1 MENLYPLFERN
12 RVLKKELLWSLR
24 DYTFVHVQ
32 AEYSSYGQGFLKG
45 WDIKVQGGEVAV
57 GPGLLKAGRF
67 ICLLT
72 EETRIPFEAS
82 DCLQILK
89 IRVRIDRRSPDY
101 IAYLMEFY
109 LDKPDKE
116 MGMEVGGRKEEF
128 EFELC
133 RFHLRRG
140 AKLRDTYTC
149 FQDMITEYDTVNL
162 IHGDW
167 GGPEGKGVPP
177 VLAMGFA
184 RAVLGQRHVS
194 AEDRG
199 LAYLCLAR
207 EGIIAREV
215 LADYLERKVGT
226 ELGAAKGNEEYFDA
240 MCQAL
245 DAIGR
250 GEDGKEKG
258 GGRRRRILI
267 E

>member
-1 MENLYPLFERN
+1 
-12 RVLKKELLWSLR
+12 
-24 DYTFVHVQ
+24 
-32 AEYSSYGQGFLKG
+32 
-45 WDIKVQGGEVAV
+45 
-57 GPGLLKAGRF
+57 
-67 ICLLT
+67 
-72 EETRIPFEAS
+72 
-82 DCLQILK
+82 
-89 IRVRIDRRSPDY
+89 
-101 IAYLMEFY
+101 
-109 LDKPDKE
+109 
-116 MGMEVGGRKEEF
+116 
-128 EFELC
+128 
-133 RFHLRRG
+133 
-140 AKLRDTYTC
+140 
-149 FQDMITEYDTVNL
+149 MITEYDTVNL

-167 GGPEGKGVPP
+167 GGPEGKGAPP
-177 VLAMGFA
+177 VLVMGFA

-240 MCQAL
+240 MWQAL

-258 GGRRRRILI
+258 GGRRRSNLI